1 MTIVLEIQTRR
12 NSSNELYFDS
22 IFTEYANGGHNVLDV
37 YTEDLRFN
45 KNLSKNTM
53 AGNAFEVSF
62 PSAVLSPVHGNVD
75 FGSVRKRS
83 SMIKKVFQSLLAE
96 AKE

>member
-1 MTIVLEIQTRR
+1 MTIVLEITLHKF
-12 NSSNELYFDS
+12 SNEIHFDS
-22 IFTEYANGGHNVLDV
+22 IFTEYANGGCNVLDV

-45 KNLSKNTM
+45 KDLSKNTM
-53 AGNAFEVSF
+53 AGHAFEVSY

-83 SMIKKVFQSLLAE
+83 SMVKKVFQSLLAK

>member
-1 MTIVLEIQTRR
+1 MTIVLEIQTMRD
-12 NSSNELYFDS
+12 SSNEIYFDS
-22 IFTEYANGGHNVLDV
+22 IFTEYGNGGCKVLDV

-45 KNLSKNTM
+45 KDLSKNTM
-53 AGNAFEVSF
+53 AGNAFEVSY

-83 SMIKKVFQSLLAE
+83 SMVKKVFQSLLAK